1 MTQEIQQSSHW
12 QIDHRGGLIRSLSVK
27 IDGVMRQV
35 PMRQDQYGGICWII
49 AFVRLLLS
57 VTPSCSRNCAWIP
70 AA

>member
-49 AFVRLLLS
+49 EDRPVPLQLS
-57 VTPSCSRNCAWIP
+57 ELEPVPVYTGNA
-70 AA
+70 